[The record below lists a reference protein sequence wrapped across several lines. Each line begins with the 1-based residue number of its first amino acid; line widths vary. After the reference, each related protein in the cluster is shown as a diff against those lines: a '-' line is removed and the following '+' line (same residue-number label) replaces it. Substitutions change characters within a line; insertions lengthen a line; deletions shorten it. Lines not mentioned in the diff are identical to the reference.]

1 MIKPNNNQFH
11 FLYINKDSLNAFATI
26 FQDIDVVA
34 LNIGTIIEIDNYFIR
49 AVNTGIFEWL
59 DNQLARRTLVNVLTI
74 MAIEFI
80 ILHELGHI
88 YNGHLEFDS
97 VSRLRRM
104 LLHEGNLESRT
115 IEMDADAYATTRSFS
130 KYLQQNIESEM
141 KIIASNKL
149 DMLRFWVFATHSF
162 FFLFEQTFLNYD
174 EMHLE
179 DYYPRIIRQALN
191 MEISTR
197 IVSEYEPDLV
207 ENYEKVLNDTFSLA
221 ENVYSRIGGRSASR
235 RKEEILTINDPR
247 VVSYMEQVDEYY
259 ESTLRHKLGKYARHN
274 LYHRQ

>member
-1 MIKPNNNQFH
+1 MLLDQLYDYLRSEDEEPLLDRSNLTQTQLNRVQFLDFFEGLAMNHVREANHPSILIKPNNNQFH

-162 FFLFEQTFLNYD
+162 F
-174 EMHLE
+174 
-179 DYYPRIIRQALN
+179 
-191 MEISTR
+191 
-197 IVSEYEPDLV
+197 
-207 ENYEKVLNDTFSLA
+207 
-221 ENVYSRIGGRSASR
+221 
-235 RKEEILTINDPR
+235 
-247 VVSYMEQVDEYY
+247 SYL
-259 ESTLRHKLGKYARHN
+259 SKHF
-274 LYHRQ
+274 

>member
-1 MIKPNNNQFH
+1 MGFCN
-11 FLYINKDSLNAFATI
+11 T
-26 FQDIDVVA
+26 
-34 LNIGTIIEIDNYFIR
+34 FI
-49 AVNTGIFEWL
+49 
-59 DNQLARRTLVNVLTI
+59 
-74 MAIEFI
+74 
-80 ILHELGHI
+80 
-88 YNGHLEFDS
+88 
-97 VSRLRRM
+97 
-104 LLHEGNLESRT
+104 
-115 IEMDADAYATTRSFS
+115 
-130 KYLQQNIESEM
+130 
-141 KIIASNKL
+141 
-149 DMLRFWVFATHSF
+149 